1 MASKAQLER
10 EHLEEMKRM
19 AKECGIKFVTPKAPP
34 MAPRPNWLPKPTM
47 VIVDYITKLL
57 PERRV

>member
-19 AKECGIKFVTPKAPP
+19 AKECGVKFVTPKASPP
-34 MAPRPNWLPKPTM
+34 APRPDWLPKPRF
-47 VIVDYITKLL
+47 VIFDYITKLM